1 MDQINE
7 ALDRLSELSD
17 EELSGVEGNI
27 LSEFDALE
35 GGDTTPESVKAM
47 TKLADALENV
57 RSEIGTRAQA
67 AEELFAAKEAA
78 SSRIAQFRP
87 AADDEDAVDGG
98 ADDAVEGDAPPADD
112 PEATDAPVPD
122 APADDP
128 EVTDPE
134 DQADGGADEDT
145 EDESDDAKK
154 KKGGNPFATAS
165 DVTSDTDPE
174 VAAEPEAELAAVA
187 SDAGSADPTPVAPEA
202 EASAADAASA
212 EGDDASATETSED
225 TASEENDTTDEAS
238 AADPENDQEK
248 EHPVTASGAEPDI
261 TPPADRLPAPTTP
274 AIAEV
279 PVVITAGA
287 DIPGVP
293 AGNELPDLLAVA
305 DGMVQRMHA
314 MRRTSGGDGEQ
325 HIVASLQATYPED
338 RQLHS
343 NQEQLNGEK
352 IDKVTSPEALVA
364 GGGLCA
370 PVNVRYDLF
379 GLGELGR
386 PVKDSLAPFN
396 ADRGGIRFVTPPTL
410 ADFSGAVALW
420 TVQDDIDASTAGA
433 PDPVKPCI
441 RINCGAEVTVL
452 LDAITLCLTFGNL
465 GARAY
470 PEMVK
475 RNNELGLIQHARFA
489 ETRLLTRIGTL
500 STSVSAAEVLG
511 AARDFFVQVE
521 KAAAAYRS
529 RHRMSATAPL
539 RTIAPIWLKN
549 MIRADLTMQLPGNG
563 NDDSFTVADA
573 EINGWFR
580 TRNINVTWHI
590 DGESGQIFGAQAA
603 GALNSFPTTV
613 VWYIFAEGTFLFLDG
628 GTLDLGLVRDST
640 LNGTNDYKM
649 FVETF
654 EGVAKVGIESLRV
667 ASTLRI
673 NGSSSGTRAIT
684 AGTLV

>member
-7 ALDRLSELSD
+7 ALDRMSELSD
-17 EELSGVEGNI
+17 EDLGQLEGNI
-27 LSEFDALE
+27 LSEFDTLE
-35 GGDTTPESVKAM
+35 QGETTAETVKAM
-47 TKLADALENV
+47 TRLADALDTV
-57 RSEIGTRAQA
+57 RGEIGTRAEA
-67 AEELFAAKEAA
+67 AQELFAAKEAA
-78 SSRIAQFRP
+78 VGRVSAQRQP
-87 AADDEDAVDGG
+87 AADEADEDPNAENTP
-98 ADDAVEGDAPPADD
+98 DD
-112 PEATDAPVPD
+112 TDAPGDDAAPAEDVPVPDDAPAPDAPAPD
-122 APADDP
+122 APADP
-128 EVTDPE
+128 TDP
-134 DQADGGADEDT
+134 DADGDDDT
-145 EDESDDAKK
+145 SPEGDTDHDVFPDKK
-154 KKGGNPFATAS
+154 KKNTFSAEDEAPS
-165 DVTSDTDPE
+165 VTEAVAEETPVSEDAPE
-174 VAAEPEAELAAVA
+174 LELAAVA
-187 SDAGSADPTPVAPEA
+187 SDSSVADEATPAAA
-202 EASAADAASA
+202 EAAAS
-212 EGDDASATETSED
+212 ETSEE
-225 TASEENDTTDEAS
+225 TASEENDTADEAS
-238 AADPENDQEK
+238 VDEIDNQEK

-261 TPPADRLPAPTTP
+261 TPPADRLPATTTP

-325 HIVASLQATYPED
+325 HIVASLQATFPEE
-338 RQLHS
+338 RTLRS

-352 IDKVTSPEALVA
+352 IQNVTSSDALVA
-364 GGGLCA
+364 AGGLCA

-379 GLGELGR
+379 GLGDLGR

-396 ADRGGIRFVTPPTL
+396 ADRGGIRFITPPTL

-420 TVQDDIDASTAGA
+420 TVQDDIDAATAGA

-441 RINCGAEVTVL
+441 RINCGAEITVL

-521 KAAAAYRS
+521 KAAASYKS
-529 RHRMSATAPL
+529 RHRMGENTPM
-539 RTIAPIWLKN
+539 RVIAPVWLKN
-549 MIRADLTMQLPGNG
+549 MIRADLTMQLPGDG
-563 NDDSFTVADA
+563 QDETLALADA
-573 EINGWFR
+573 LINAWFR
-580 TRNINVTWHI
+580 VRNINVTWHI

-667 ASTLRI
+667 ASTLRV
-673 NGSSSGTRAIT
+673 NGSTSGTRAIT